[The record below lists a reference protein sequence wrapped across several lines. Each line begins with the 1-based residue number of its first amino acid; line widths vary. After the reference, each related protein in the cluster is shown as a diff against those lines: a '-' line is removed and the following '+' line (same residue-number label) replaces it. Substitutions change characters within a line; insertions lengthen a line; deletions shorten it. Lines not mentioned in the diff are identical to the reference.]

1 MKDLDKYRT
10 IISQLILLFA
20 DIILLYLALSISLWI
35 RYQNNFDIVILLDHI
50 RPFTLIYILWIVIFY
65 TNNLYNLTKIRQG
78 LNFYLDLTRSLFIG
92 GVIAVIMFYLLPDN
106 DLTPKRLL
114 LMNIVAFAVLA
125 TIWRSI
131 FIHYIGKYIPTNKI
145 AIVGITVRSLSL
157 GRQLLA
163 SKTPGYQLVA
173 LSGDGNQDISIPP
186 GIKNNIKI
194 INQPK
199 DLLSLIKNQTINT
212 IIFANGIIA
221 NNLMHKFFK
230 YFSIPIKFYN
240 LPDFYEELNYKIP
253 VTELNHGW
261 FLNNINETDKNSFDI
276 IKRILDIVFALILII
291 IFIPIIFICAMA
303 IVIESVGKIFYIQ
316 QRIGKNNKKFMVYK
330 LRTMI
335 KNAEKDGPQWSQKED
350 PRVTKIGRFLRKSRL
365 DEMPQLINILK
376 GDMSFIGPRPERP
389 EMIDPL
395 INEVPFYQTRHL
407 IKPGLTGWA
416 QVNFP
421 YGSSIKDALEKL
433 QYDLYYIK
441 HRSLSLDLNIIIS
454 TIIVVLGLRGR

>member
-50 RPFTLIYILWIVIFY
+50 RPFTVIYILWIGIFY

-157 GRQLLA
+157 GRQLLT

-365 DEMPQLINILK
+365 DEVPQLINILK

>member
-50 RPFTLIYILWIVIFY
+50 RPFTVIYILWIGIFY

-157 GRQLLA
+157 GRQLLT

-441 HRSLSLDLNIIIS
+441 HRSLSLDLNIIIR
-454 TIIVVLGLRGR
+454 TILTVLGLKGR

>member
-50 RPFTLIYILWIVIFY
+50 RPFTVIYILWIGIFY

-157 GRQLLA
+157 GRQLLT

>member
-1 MKDLDKYRT
+1 MKDLAKYRT
-10 IISQLILLFA
+10 TISQLILLFA
-20 DIILLYLALSISLWI
+20 DIVLLYLALGISLWI
-35 RYQNNFDIVILLDHI
+35 RYQNNFDIVVLLDHI
-50 RPFTLIYILWIVIFY
+50 RLFTVIYILWIGIFY

-78 LNFYLDLTRSLFIG
+78 VNFYLDLTRSLFIG
-92 GVIAVIMFYLLPDN
+92 GIIAIIMFYLLPYN

-114 LMNIVAFAVLA
+114 LMNIIAFATLA

-131 FIHYIGKYIPTNKI
+131 FIYYIGRYIPTNKI
-145 AIVGITVRSLSL
+145 AIVGISVRSLSL

-163 SKTPGYQLVA
+163 LKNPGYQLVA
-173 LSGDGNQDISIPP
+173 LSGDGNQNISIPTN
-186 GIKNNIKI
+186 IENNIQI

-199 DLLSLIKNQTINT
+199 DLLPLIKNQTIDT
-212 IIFANGIIA
+212 IVFANGIIA
-221 NNLMHKFFK
+221 NRLMHKFFK
-230 YFSIPIKFYN
+230 YFSVPIKFYN

-253 VTELNHGW
+253 VTELNHAW

-276 IKRILDIVFALILII
+276 IKRILDIVFAFILII
-291 IFIPIIFICAMA
+291 IFIPIILLCAIA
-303 IVIESVGKIFYIQ
+303 IVLESKGGIFYTQ
-316 QRIGKNNKKFMVYK
+316 QRIGKNNYKFIVYK

-335 KNAEKDGPQWSQKED
+335 KNAEKDGPQWSRKGD
-350 PRVTKIGRFLRKSRL
+350 LRITKVGNFLRKSRL
-365 DEMPQLINILK
+365 DEIPQLVNILK

-389 EMIDPL
+389 EMINPL
-395 INEVPFYQTRHL
+395 IDEVPFYQTRHL

-441 HRSLSLDLNIIIS
+441 HRSFSLDLNIIIG
-454 TIIVVLGLRGR
+454 TIIVMLGLKGR